1 MEHYPTFNYSTI
13 NGSPVSYGATPG
25 IHHQHI
31 NPNNNNNAF
40 NTSSYDPYATVYGRH
55 HHQAAEIYAR
65 QTSASSLVDLQIAE
79 SSAGRGKISRRFIF
93 EFNFNVSLDDRRDS
107 SPFSSMCSGNGSPTD
122 YFCSVPGRL
131 ALLSSSSK
139 YKVTISEVQRRLS
152 SPECLNA
159 SLLGGVLRR

>member
-65 QTSASSLVDLQIAE
+65 QTSASSLVDHTARVSYRNSFVI
-79 SSAGRGKISRRFIF
+79 K
-93 EFNFNVSLDDRRDS
+93 NV
-107 SPFSSMCSGNGSPTD
+107 G
-122 YFCSVPGRL
+122 FCS
-131 ALLSSSSK
+131 
-139 YKVTISEVQRRLS
+139 
-152 SPECLNA
+152 
-159 SLLGGVLRR
+159 